1 MAPTCLREH
10 SETNVIACTRNINQ
24 QLSNHSYLH
33 PLHFGCLSF
42 IIWPYIHVKYIISSE
57 ALSVP
62 AQSHDYMLQGNFLPL
77 SKSIFSIFLI
87 TTSYIKKKINK
98 RKVWVFLCG
107 SRIPNI
113 TFRNNLSNA
122 TLSFQLL
129 LQLFK
134 AEYSCLFPLLFIS
147 SYNGK
152 CRCFYTET
160 PVTLSAFLPASVGC
174 SFMEL
179 G

>member
-1 MAPTCLREH
+1 MAPTCLGEH

-87 TTSYIKKKINK
+87 TTSYIKKKKNK

-107 SRIPNI
+107 SRIPKYNI
-113 TFRNNLSNA
+113 
-122 TLSFQLL
+122 QE
-129 LQLFK
+129 Q
-134 AEYSCLFPLLFIS
+134 FI
-147 SYNGK
+147 K
-152 CRCFYTET
+152 RHIK
-160 PVTLSAFLPASVGC
+160 LSAATPTFQSRVFLPVP
-174 SFMEL
+174 FVIYIEL
-179 G
+179 QWKMQVFLY